1 VSVDP
6 GFDYRRLAQA
16 EIQLSP
22 IRYATAP
29 ERAQLLA
36 RLEEALEAHPAVDGV
51 TVSSGSAFTV
61 NTVEAEDVAPRVEEP
76 MLVPFSRVP
85 ADYVAVMGIEL
96 VAGRTFEPGEAGR
109 DVAIVDAEFARS
121 LWGAE
126 NVVGRRFR
134 IAEGRWYEIAAVA
147 RDLRLMGRDQR
158 RGPAQ
163 FLYSH
168 HPELT
173 DAYNTL
179 LVRTAQDP
187 RTVLPVIRQALRTL
201 DPAQPIW
208 RLRTAREAL
217 AESEQTPRF
226 LAVLSGVLAGIGV
239 ALAAVGV
246 FGVLGYSVQRREREI
261 GVRKALGAERGALLR
276 MVLWDGLALGG
287 VGVLLGTGGAL
298 LASGLAEDLLYEVS
312 PRDPVLVA
320 APALLFLAVIA
331 AASLLPAQRATEIDP
346 VEALRAE

>member
-1 VSVDP
+1 
-6 GFDYRRLAQA
+6 
-16 EIQLSP
+16 
-22 IRYATAP
+22 
-29 ERAQLLA
+29 
-36 RLEEALEAHPAVDGV
+36 
-51 TVSSGSAFTV
+51 
-61 NTVEAEDVAPRVEEP
+61 
-76 MLVPFSRVP
+76 
-85 ADYVAVMGIEL
+85 
-96 VAGRTFEPGEAGR
+96 
-109 DVAIVDAEFARS
+109 
-121 LWGAE
+121 
-126 NVVGRRFR
+126 
-134 IAEGRWYEIAAVA
+134 
-147 RDLRLMGRDQR
+147 
-158 RGPAQ
+158 
-163 FLYSH
+163 
-168 HPELT
+168 
-173 DAYNTL
+173 
-179 LVRTAQDP
+179 
-187 RTVLPVIRQALRTL
+187 VLPVIRQALRTL

-276 MVLWDGLALGG
+276 MVLWDGLALGS

-331 AASLLPAQRATEIDP
+331 AASLLPARRATEIDP